1 MKFKNFFF
9 SESIFNKINN
19 FEELKSTGKNGY
31 KSICYYS
38 HSTDSPLQKVFGFL
52 LGVVI
57 LEIMGNLKG
66 RWCILVTL

>member
-1 MKFKNFFF
+1 MGISQFVT
-9 SESIFNKINN
+9 I
-19 FEELKSTGKNGY
+19 LT
-31 KSICYYS
+31 
-38 HSTDSPLQKVFGFL
+38 LQTLLCKKVFGFL